1 MELST
6 AWDTLCYIAGA
17 VSIVGP
23 LLIIWFYVRTVRRRL
38 KKFNEEHPV

>member
-23 LLIIWFYVRTVRRRL
+23 IAIIWFYVRTVRQRL